1 MATALT
7 TAIIAGYS
15 EGLADIN
22 PQAVDS
28 GAGNTFTKT
37 GRELLVVTNGS
48 GGALTGTITSL
59 AGDPTYGEAVTKPL
73 SPASTKTGIF
83 GPYPVG
89 VFGAEPTITWSTGT
103 SVTCAVVR
111 LP

>member
-15 EGLADIN
+15 EGLANIN
-22 PQAVDS
+22 PQAVDQPQ
-28 GAGNTFTKT
+28 GNTFTNT

-73 SPASTKTGIF
+73 SPANGQTGIF
-83 GPYPVG
+83 GPYPVS
-89 VFGAEPTITWSTGT
+89 VFGPSPTITWSTGT
-103 SVTCAVVR
+103 SITCAVVR